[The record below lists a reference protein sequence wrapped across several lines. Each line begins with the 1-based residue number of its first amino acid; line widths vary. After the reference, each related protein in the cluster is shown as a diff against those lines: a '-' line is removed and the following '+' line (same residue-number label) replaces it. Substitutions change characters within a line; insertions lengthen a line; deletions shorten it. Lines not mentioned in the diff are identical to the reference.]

1 MRDSIDNSSSLLLT
15 LLIQG
20 KIGKGVSGT
29 GTSVFAD
36 LYFDFG
42 FYGACLVFLLVG
54 TLAKMIENKART
66 STSIVWQVLLVSLVT
81 FLAVCS
87 RYTFSEGLIR
97 FVLYSGLY
105 VSFFCYVLSIP
116 FRYRISNTPT
126 YSIQYPQE
134 PQSQA

>member
-1 MRDSIDNSSSLLLT
+1 MLLT

-20 KIGKGVSGT
+20 KVGKGVAGT

-42 FYGACLVFLLVG
+42 FYGTCLVFLLVG
-54 TLAKMIENKART
+54 SLAKYVENKART
-66 STSIVWQVLLVSLVT
+66 STSIIWQVLLISLIT

-87 RYTFSEGLIR
+87 RYTFAGGMIR

-105 VSFFCYVLSIP
+105 ISFLCYVLSIP

-126 YSIQYPQE
+126 YSIQYPEQRT
-134 PQSQA
+134 PSQS